1 VADPYRYDGLTAGE
15 IAGLLDL
22 PGVQL
27 FETTPSTLDVAHR
40 LGNEG
45 APAGT
50 VVIADQQLAGR
61 GRSGSKWHS
70 PAGTGL
76 WIALLERPAD
86 TSGLEVLSLRT
97 GLRLARVL
105 DIFAAEPVRLKWPND
120 LYVEERKL
128 GGILIEARWRDQKLE
143 WVAIGVGINVTI
155 PDDMPTAGSLDSGTS
170 RVEVLTDVVPAMRD
184 AAAATG
190 ILRDI
195 ELVEWDARDLARGRS
210 CSAPASGVVE
220 GITASGE
227 LRVALADSVARFRS
241 GSLILDETR

>member
-1 VADPYRYDGLTAGE
+1 MADPYRYDGLTADE
-15 IAGLLDL
+15 IAGLLDV

-27 FETTPSTLDVAHR
+27 LEVTPSTLDVAHR

-61 GRSGSKWHS
+61 GRSGSQWHS

-76 WIALLERPAD
+76 WITLLERPAD

-97 GLRLARVL
+97 GLRLARAL
-105 DIFAAEPVRLKWPND
+105 DIFTPEPVRLKWPND
-120 LYVEERKL
+120 LYVDERKL
-128 GGILIEARWRDQKLE
+128 GGILIEARWREQKLE
-143 WVAIGVGINVTI
+143 WVAIGVGVNVAV
-155 PDDMPTAGSLDSGTS
+155 PDDMPSAGALDSGTS
-170 RVEVLTDVVPAMRD
+170 RVEVLTDIVPAMRD

-195 ELVEWDARDLARGRS
+195 ELVEWDARDLARGRH
-210 CSAPASGVVE
+210 CSAPASGIVD
-220 GITASGE
+220 GITAAGE

-241 GSLILDETR
+241 GSLILDHLR

>member
-1 VADPYRYDGLTAGE
+1 VADPYRYDGLTADE

-27 FETTPSTLDVAHR
+27 FDTTPSTLDVAHR

-50 VVIADQQLAGR
+50 LVIAEEQLAGR
-61 GRSGSKWHS
+61 GRSGAKWHS

-76 WIALLERPAD
+76 WLSLLERPRD

-105 DIFAAEPVRLKWPND
+105 DMFAPEPVRLKWPND
-120 LYVEERKL
+120 LYVDDRKL
-128 GGILIEARWRDQKLE
+128 GGILIEARWREQKLE
-143 WVAIGVGINVTI
+143 WVAIGVGINVVV
-155 PDDMPTAGSLDSGTS
+155 PDDMPSAGALDSGTS

-190 ILRDI
+190 ALGDI
-195 ELVEWDARDLARGRS
+195 ELVEWDARDLARGKH
-210 CSAPASGVVE
+210 CSSPASGIVE

-241 GSLILDETR
+241 GSLILDHTR